1 MFSDQLLRFNIYLKW
16 DSELDIIINS
26 HLHLSREW
34 MWCYCGKVICY
45 QAMRTHV
52 YMIGNTCS
60 RWWWYFLTRDTKIMC
75 VHFSNFYDLTKI
87 PCKSSLESYHAICDR
102 ILSICAQCTRLLLF
116 YDLPVPAIN
125 VWMVVPLH
133 YLSNP
138 FVLRFSIFVAQESEI
153 RMKFILMSD
162 VVLS

>member
-1 MFSDQLLRFNIYLKW
+1 MLIILSMVCISRRTLLLRARSLIKAVMIILYKVIYNILILRFNIYLKW

-60 RWWWYFLTRDTKIMC
+60 RWWWYFLTRDTKILCM
-75 VHFSNFYDLTKI
+75 HFSNFYDLTKI
-87 PCKSSLESYHAICDR
+87 PCKYSLQSYHAISDS

-125 VWMVVPLH
+125 V
-133 YLSNP
+133 
-138 FVLRFSIFVAQESEI
+138 
-153 RMKFILMSD
+153 
-162 VVLS
+162 